1 MGGGEGLLFESHTHS
16 IARIC
21 QNAFVC
27 INFFFLINITFE
39 ENRGDRG
46 ERERFKKYTRTNFVD
61 IIKYY
66 KYKFFIF

>member
-61 IIKYY
+61 IIL
-66 KYKFFIF
+66 